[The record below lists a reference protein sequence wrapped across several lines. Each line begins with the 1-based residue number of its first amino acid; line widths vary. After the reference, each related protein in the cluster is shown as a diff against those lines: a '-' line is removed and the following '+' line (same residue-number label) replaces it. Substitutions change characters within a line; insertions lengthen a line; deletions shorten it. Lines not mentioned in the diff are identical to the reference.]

1 MAEKKLKVT
10 LIKSTIGAVPKNKK
24 TIEALGLSK
33 LYKTVE
39 LPDNAATAGA
49 LRKVAPYVKVEEV
62 SVMDL
67 SNLQGAAGSTQ
78 SDNFRRGRGH
88 GSGNGKTAGKG
99 HKGQKARSGAP
110 RPGFE
115 GGQMP
120 LYRRLPKRGFKCR
133 NSKTIIGINLSAL
146 EAFEDG
152 AVVSVET
159 LIEAGVV
166 KNPRDGVKILGNGE
180 LTKKLTVQANAFS
193 ASAKEKI
200 EALGG
205 KAEVI

>member
-1 MAEKKLKVT
+1 
-10 LIKSTIGAVPKNKK
+10 
-24 TIEALGLSK
+24 
-33 LYKTVE
+33 
-39 LPDNAATAGA
+39 
-49 LRKVAPYVKVEEV
+49 
-62 SVMDL
+62 MDL
-67 SNLQGAAGSTQ
+67 SNLQPAAGSKH

-120 LYRRLPKRGFKCR
+120 LYRRIPKRGFTNR
-133 NSKTIIGINLSAL
+133 NTKVIVGINVSAL
-146 EAFEDG
+146 DRFEDG
-152 AVVSVET
+152 AEVTVDT
-159 LIEAGVV
+159 LLESGVV

-180 LTKKLTVQANAFS
+180 LTKKLTVKANAFS
-193 ASAKEKI
+193 EGAKAKI

-205 KAEVI
+205 TCEVI

>member
-1 MAEKKLKVT
+1 
-10 LIKSTIGAVPKNKK
+10 
-24 TIEALGLSK
+24 
-33 LYKTVE
+33 
-39 LPDNAATAGA
+39 
-49 LRKVAPYVKVEEV
+49 
-62 SVMDL
+62 MDL
-67 SNLQGAAGSTQ
+67 SNLRPADGAKQ

-120 LYRRLPKRGFKCR
+120 LYRRIPKRGFTNR
-133 NSKTIIGINLSAL
+133 NSKTIVGINVSAL
-146 EAFEDG
+146 EVFDND

-159 LIEAGVV
+159 LIEQGIVN
-166 KNPRDGVKILGNGE
+166 NPRDGVKILGNGE

-193 ASAKEKI
+193 AGAVAKI